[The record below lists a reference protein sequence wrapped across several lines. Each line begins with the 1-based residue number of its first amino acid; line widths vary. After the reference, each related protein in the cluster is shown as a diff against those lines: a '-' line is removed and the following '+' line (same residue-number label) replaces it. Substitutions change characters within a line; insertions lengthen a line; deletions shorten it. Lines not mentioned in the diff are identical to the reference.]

1 MRIWPKLLLLLL
13 IMKMLLTRIVSV
25 VVLVAA
31 MSVSIFAQSAPDT
44 SMVYVHNKPV
54 SCKARFLKFGMVVIG
69 LNKGAERKYKR
80 NKFNQT
86 PARIPSALKR
96 RYAMV
101 VEEHNG
107 RKIWTFTPR
116 KNASGKVILYLHGGS
131 YVANILSFH
140 WDLIAQLLAKT
151 NATIV
156 VPDYPLAPAAQCP
169 DVYAFMMHVYSQ
181 LLTRAKASDI
191 TIMGDSAGGGLS
203 LGLAQEIKAQNLPQP
218 GNIVLL
224 APWLDVSMTNPGI
237 VAVEKQDKMLNL
249 KALQITGKAYA
260 GNLSL
265 TNPRVSPIYGNFE
278 GLGKISVFIGTHDVL
293 IADCRKLK
301 AMLDKQNTSFNYF
314 EYPGMF
320 HVWMAVTGLKES
332 KATVAQIAELVK

>member
-1 MRIWPKLLLLLL
+1 MN
-13 IMKMLLTRIVSV
+13 MLKART
-25 VVLVAA
+25 
-31 MSVSIFAQSAPDT
+31 VSIVILMAVLSASVFAQSAPDT
-44 SMVYVHNKPV
+44 SMVYIHNKPV
-54 SCKARFLKFGMVVIG
+54 SCKARFLKFGMVVLG

-86 PARIPSALKR
+86 PARIPSSLKR
-96 RYAMV
+96 RYAMA
-101 VEEHNG
+101 VEEYNG

-116 KNASGKVILYLHGGS
+116 QNASGRVILYLHGGS

-140 WDLIAQLLAKT
+140 WDLIAKLLAKT

-169 DVYAFMMHVYSQ
+169 DVYAFMMHVYTQ
-181 LLTRAKASDI
+181 LLAKTKAGDI

-203 LGLAQEIKAQNLPQP
+203 LGLAQEIKGQNLPQP

-237 VAVEKQDKMLNL
+237 AAVVKHDKMLNL
-249 KALQITGKAYA
+249 NALQITGKAYA

-265 TNPRVSPIYGNFE
+265 TSPRVSPIYGSFE
-278 GLGKISVFIGTHDVL
+278 GLAKISLFIGTHDVL
-293 IADCRKLK
+293 IADCQKLK
-301 AMLDKQNTSFNYF
+301 TMLDEQKINFNYF

-332 KATVAQIAELVK
+332 KAAINQITELVK